1 MTNELYRAV
10 MYDCEICSERIK
22 RNFFSI
28 SGHLAVK
35 HRGMAM
41 TMRDYEGRF
50 GLTDYEVE
58 VPADVAVAEIVRM
71 SEPGTDA
78 FQYCRG
84 TLKLN
89 NFCIDSDALKCYDIT
104 EVTIQAV

>member
-71 SEPGTDA
+71 SEPGTL
-78 FQYCRG
+78 FSTVVG
-84 TLKLN
+84 L
-89 NFCIDSDALKCYDIT
+89 
-104 EVTIQAV
+104 